1 MSNRIF
7 VDTSIL
13 VEYRKGS
20 KTALWEAILKN
31 TDVTPCLNQ
40 AVVSEYLFYH
50 LAIFTGKSPRTIK
63 ESGKIAEVLQNHD
76 PFPFLNIL
84 EWLLDSTIL
93 LQPAIASMKSYNL
106 LPNDAL
112 ILASCKQHGIN
123 ALASFDPDFE
133 AACRAENINWLSTEE
148 AFEAYIAN
156 REQKG

>member
-1 MSNRIF
+1 MSSRIF
-7 VDTSIL
+7 IDTSIL

-20 KTALWEAILKN
+20 RTGLWEAILKN
-31 TDVTPCLNQ
+31 TDVAPCLNQ

-63 ESGKIAEVLQNHD
+63 EADRIREILQKYD

-84 EWLLDSTIL
+84 EWLPDGSVLSK
-93 LQPAIASMKSYNL
+93 PALAFMKNYNL

-123 ALASFDPDFE
+123 ALASYDPDFE
-133 AACRAENINWLSTEE
+133 AACRQESISLLRTEE
-148 AFEAYIAN
+148 EFVTYITS
-156 REQKG
+156 